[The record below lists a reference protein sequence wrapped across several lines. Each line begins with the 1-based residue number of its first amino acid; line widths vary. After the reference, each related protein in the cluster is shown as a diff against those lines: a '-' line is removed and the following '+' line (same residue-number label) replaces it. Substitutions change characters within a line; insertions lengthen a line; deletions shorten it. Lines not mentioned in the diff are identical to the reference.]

1 LPPMRTIKGVVIL
14 HLFNEFVGSITRIIY
29 GINTV

>member
-1 LPPMRTIKGVVIL
+1 LPSIRTIKGVFIF
-14 HLFNEFVGSITRIIY
+14 HLFNEFVVSITRIIY